1 MSYQMREEP
10 ISQMMASMESLDI
23 TSMRPD
29 IKTVR
34 DTHDTSLWLPG
45 LMKPRTHTI
54 VKKILILFLP
64 SSGLTSCYH
73 STVWEWGNEI
83 LLYRD
88 WGMRFC
94 Y

>member
-45 LMKPRTHTI
+45 HMKPRTHTI
-54 VKKILILFLP
+54 VKKIKIIFTIIWPYIMLP
-64 SSGLTSCYH
+64 
-73 STVWEWGNEI
+73 
-83 LLYRD
+83 LYRM
-88 WGMRFC
+88 GMGE
-94 Y
+94 